1 MASSKR
7 EWKSNNYCWRYI
19 SHSCLLTLNF
29 FFITTRK
36 TAIISEKKNE
46 NDEEIFF
53 FFLLFYFPH
62 THTYAIF
69 NGFFFLFFASPL
81 FIPFSSNS
89 KHIPFDDF
97 VRTFHFSCFSPSIR
111 EIIFFPL
118 LFFPFSPIQQHG
130 TISFRF
136 QMQNWHFTLYKNYIS
151 RALIIPWELYLHM
164 IDHN

>member
-1 MASSKR
+1 MWLLR
-7 EWKSNNYCWRYI
+7 NGNENLTI
-19 SHSCLLTLNF
+19 IVDDILVIPVCLRSTF

-36 TAIISEKKNE
+36 TAIISEKKMRMMRK
-46 NDEEIFF
+46 FF

-151 RALIIPWELYLHM
+151 STDYSMGTLSAY
-164 IDHN
+164 D